1 MAQPD
6 TTPLERAANF
16 FYNGEYAKAISLA
29 KKIIR
34 RNANHYEAY
43 LLLADIYREKEE
55 KKKQEMALKKA
66 VEVAPTVPE
75 VYRRYGGFFEG
86 EKRLG
91 EAEEVYRMMIQQLPK
106 HGDGHYYLGG
116 VLKDLKDYKGA
127 LKAFTEA
134 ININPNDPHFYFR
147 RSYIFDHFKN
157 YDAALQDFNKTIEL
171 ASNNPLYYEARS
183 DLKLEMKDYQ
193 GSFADAQKL
202 EELDSV
208 KYKDAAIKCRM
219 NIEWEY
225 YSLYSKW
232 REKDLTK
239 AVTYLKKALSWTP
252 REKDKKDYKERI
264 KKMEEK
270 LALEDFTKNVPNLY
284 AQCQKLYENKSY
296 QAAFDLLNETIKKMA
311 YTDLVMQPIYA
322 DMFMLRIKV
331 KKALQV
337 KENKD

>member
-171 ASNNPLYYEARS
+171 QPNDALNYSARS

-193 GSFADAQKL
+193 GAFADAQKAAS
-202 EELDSV
+202 LDSA
-208 KYKDAAIKCRM
+208 KYTKALKFRQYEIGRAYVDKYYA
-219 NIEWEY
+219 WE
-225 YSLYSKW
+225 
-232 REKDLTK
+232 EKDLRK
-239 AVTYLKKALSWTP
+239 AVDYLKESLKWVTRKEDISL
-252 REKDKKDYKERI
+252 YKEWI
-264 KKMEEK
+264 KDGEEK
-270 LALEDFTKNVPNLY
+270 LALEEFTKNVPNLY